1 MAKQKQKLITAQ
13 HVDRTNHKGEP
24 LVKQFTESAWN
35 DMPMV
40 DYMTNEG
47 RVKSAK
53 GGWTLTGE
61 KTGAK
66 APEPLKA
73 KEPTAQQITPKPIT
87 PRPTPVVENI
97 GDKVI

>member
-13 HVDRTNHKGEP
+13 HVERTNHKGDP

-47 RVKSAK
+47 RVKRAK
-53 GGWTLTGE
+53 GGWVLTGE

-73 KEPTAQQITPKPIT
+73 KEPTVQQTPKPIT
-87 PRPTPVVENI
+87 PRPTPVAEGNGGLAI
-97 GDKVI
+97 